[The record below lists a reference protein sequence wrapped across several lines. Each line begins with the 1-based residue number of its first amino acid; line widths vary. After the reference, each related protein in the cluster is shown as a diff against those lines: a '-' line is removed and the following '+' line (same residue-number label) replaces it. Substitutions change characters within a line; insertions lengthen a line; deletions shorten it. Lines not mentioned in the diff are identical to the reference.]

1 MSAIKDNWDDE
12 SADEEETETM
22 EYDEAQFV
30 DEAGVKAKAEQ
41 EQEEEVVGGDPLE
54 EEGVVGGFPL
64 EEEPGVVGGDPLSD
78 YDDDDDYD
86 DELDN
91 YDKKLGR
98 YVAFR

>member
-1 MSAIKDNWDDE
+1 MSTKDNWDDE

-41 EQEEEVVGGDPLE
+41 EEEEPGVVGGDPLE
-54 EEGVVGGFPL
+54 EEGVVGGDPL
-64 EEEPGVVGGDPLSD
+64 EEDTEGGYPLSD

-91 YDKKLGR
+91 YDKNLGR